1 MRKSKS
7 VSLLGSFLG
16 LAALLGVATGEPLA
30 VGKKVPAVKS
40 TDTDGKEFD
49 LGKQLKMGMTLVF
62 FYPKAN
68 TGG

>member
-1 MRKSKS
+1 MKKLRT
-7 VSLLGSFLG
+7 SLITVFG
-16 LAALLGVATGEPLA
+16 LALSAGFAFAEPLA

-49 LGKQLKMGMTLVF
+49 LGEHLKMGTTLVF
-62 FYPKAN
+62 FFPKAN